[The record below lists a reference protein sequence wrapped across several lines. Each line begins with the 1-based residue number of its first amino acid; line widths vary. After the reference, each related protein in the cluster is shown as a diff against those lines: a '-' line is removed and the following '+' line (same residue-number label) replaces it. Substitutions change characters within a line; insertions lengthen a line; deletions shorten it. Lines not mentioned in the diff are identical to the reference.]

1 MPPLPPASHVLLV
14 PGLLCTPRVFAA
26 VAPALAG
33 AGHAAAYVDHSAAPD
48 VAAVARAALARAPP
62 RFALA
67 GFSYG
72 GYVALEMAR
81 QAPERLTHLALLSS
95 QARADS
101 PQHTARR
108 RALIASARAEGGLVG
123 VLREHLPKLLH
134 PAHLPPGWEAR
145 LEAAASAASGG
156 GPAGSPQH
164 DGSAAAAAGG
174 STPFDA
180 ALAMALQTG
189 VDAFETQ
196 QRAIMS
202 RRDARDVA
210 RGLASAGVPVLT
222 LFGREDEIIPAR
234 SHMQLFDELLVAAA
248 AGAPRPQPAR
258 SRRTYDRGAGAGGGG
273 GASPP
278 PPPQSQALLPLSA
291 LVHHHAHV
299 LLHELAPGVGHLTPL
314 EAPSAVADALLQLL
328 RWPSP
333 HVE

>member
-1 MPPLPPASHVLLV
+1 MPPAPPAHVLLV

-26 VAPALAG
+26 VAPVLAG
-33 AGHAAAYVDHSAAPD
+33 AGHAVANVDHSAAPD

-108 RALIASARAEGGLVG
+108 RALIAAARAEGGLAG

-145 LEAAASAASGG
+145 LEAAAAAGG
-156 GPAGSPQH
+156 G
-164 DGSAAAAAGG
+164 AAAAAA
-174 STPFDA
+174 SAASASASSSPFDA
-180 ALAMALQTG
+180 ALAMALETG

-202 RRDARDVA
+202 RADARGVA
-210 RGLASAGVPVLT
+210 RGLAAAGVPVLT

-234 SHMQLFDELLVAAA
+234 SHMQLFEELLVAAA
-248 AGAPRPQPAR
+248 AGAPRPEPVR
-258 SRRTYDRGAGAGGGG
+258 SRRAYERGVAGRGGGDAGASSS
-273 GASPP
+273 ASP
-278 PPPQSQALLPLSA
+278 AAAAPLSA
-291 LVHHHAHV
+291 LVHHHAAV
-299 LLHELAPGVGHLTPL
+299 ALHELAPGVGHLTPL
-314 EAPSAVADALLQLL
+314 EAPAAVADALLQLL

-333 HVE
+333 HAPG